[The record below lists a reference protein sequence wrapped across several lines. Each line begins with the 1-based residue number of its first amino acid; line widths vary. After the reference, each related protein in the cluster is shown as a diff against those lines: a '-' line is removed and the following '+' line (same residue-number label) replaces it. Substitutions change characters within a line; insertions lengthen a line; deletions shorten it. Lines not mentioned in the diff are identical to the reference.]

1 MGLTTQKKV
10 SHTCHQAFYLVCGI
24 MEQHCVSVTGQ
35 LHLNSV
41 FICIMYSLGGGYG
54 SELPLGFSMSSVL
67 ALPLHTPPPPLPGS
81 PVPVNPSHC
90 ITPLLP
96 SYHSHS
102 VFLLN
107 AFPAPSLVP
116 CLLLGTPIQTHVWKD
131 SKLASTCEIEHVLFL
146 GQGYFSRN
154 D

>member
-67 ALPLHTPPPPLPGS
+67 ALPLHTPPPPFTRLS
-81 PVPVNPSHC
+81 RPS
-90 ITPLLP
+90 
-96 SYHSHS
+96 
-102 VFLLN
+102 
-107 AFPAPSLVP
+107 
-116 CLLLGTPIQTHVWKD
+116 
-131 SKLASTCEIEHVLFL
+131 
-146 GQGYFSRN
+146 
-154 D
+154 